1 MLAPTEQPKPPDAA
15 STRSLVRFPTTKPL
29 VLQPFFLAL
38 TAQDRR
44 RVDGRPVVLQPYL
57 ELHAEPLAVTTRLG
71 RTSRH
76 VQRQRNL
83 NGAIL
88 FSRSDSSPTIWVIE
102 LVAVVRT
109 SLLSLASF
117 FWQLSTILG
126 GTSLGS

>member
-1 MLAPTEQPKPPDAA
+1 MLAPSVQPKPPDAA

-76 VQRQRNL
+76 VQRLRN
-83 NGAIL
+83 
-88 FSRSDSSPTIWVIE
+88 S
-102 LVAVVRT
+102 VRY
-109 SLLSLASF
+109 
-117 FWQLSTILG
+117 I
-126 GTSLGS
+126 